1 MLFSLASDKDA
12 AVADLREGGRNG
24 DHWSIQIRRHFQGLG
39 NGCSGLLQVHSFG
52 EDARS
57 KDRQTDSLQWK
68 QERNGKFAITHSG
81 QISLAISQSDH
92 LSLSLSF
99 RSSVPVLRAKGENFP
114 VSRIVV
120 RKHSPPATFP
130 ANFSGEFSGDG
141 FFLHR
146 KERLEEISNLSQ
158 STGTRNPST
167 RRRVRAREPLSGD
180 ALPPP
185 GSPDADQPPFLPVCA
200 IRALHVPLL
209 GVLLPFRS
217 MTKYGMASSQV
228 SSVTS
233 PESGGRSEIPN
244 LGGNDSSPIL
254 ITGHKLNGHN
264 YLQWSQSVLLFICGK
279 GKDEYLTGEAVMP
292 ETTEPGFRKW
302 KIENSMIMSWLIN
315 SMNNDIGENFLLFGT
330 AKDIWDAAK
339 ETYSSSE
346 NTSELF
352 QVESAL
358 HDFRQ
363 GEQSVTQYYNT
374 LTRYWQQLDLFETHS
389 WKCSDD
395 AATYRQIVEQKRL
408 FKFFLGL
415 NRELDDV
422 RGRIMGIKPLPS
434 LREAFSEVRREESR
448 KKVMMGSKEQPAP
461 TLDASAL
468 AARSFNSSGG
478 DRQKRDRPWC
488 DYCKKPGHYKET
500 CWKLHGKPADWKP
513 KPRFDR
519 DGRAH
524 VAANSESTSVPE
536 PSPFNKEQMEM
547 LQKLLS
553 QVGSGSTTGVA
564 FTANRGGMRPW
575 IVDTGAS
582 DHMTGDAAILQN
594 YKPSNGHSSVH
605 IADGSKSKIAGTG
618 SIKLTKDLYLDSVLH
633 VPNLDCNLLSIS
645 KLAHDLQC
653 VTKFYPNLCVFQDLK
668 SGKMIGS
675 AELCSGLYLLSCG
688 QFSTKS
694 LKQVAYSLR
703 FAKHTRTVY
712 PQIPYKP
719 STVFSLVHSDVWGP
733 SRIKNISGTRWFV
746 TFVDDHTRVTW
757 VFLMKEKSEVGHI
770 FQTFNLMVQNQ
781 FNSKIQ
787 VLKSDNAKEYFTSS
801 LSTYLQ
807 NHGIIHISSC
817 VDTPQQNG
825 VAERKNRHLL
835 EVARCLMFS
844 SNVPNYFWGEAILT
858 ATYLINR
865 MPSRVLTFQS
875 PRQLFLKQFPHTH
888 AASSDLP
895 LKVFGCTAFVHVY
908 PQNRSKFAPRANKC
922 IFLGYSPTQKGYKCY
937 SPTNKRFYTTMDVS
951 FFEHVFFYPK
961 SHVQGESMNEHQVW
975 ESFLEGVPS
984 FHSESPNPSQFAPT
998 ELSTP
1003 MPPSVQPAQHTN
1015 VPSPVTI
1022 QSPMP
1027 IQPIAPQLANEN
1039 LQVYIRRRKRQELE
1053 HGSQS
1058 TCGQYIDSNSSLP
1071 EENIGED
1078 RAGEVLIPSIDD
1090 STLPIA
1096 LRKGVRRC
1104 TDHPIGNYVTY
1115 EGLSPSYRAFAT
1127 SLDDTQVP
1135 NTIQEALKISEWKKA
1150 VQDEI
1155 DALEKNGTWTIT
1167 DLPLGRGLLSGDFC
1181 SCCKTEHYQD
1191 PSLIGCQSRLVL
1203 ATTGHKKCV
1212 SKWDLEEEVYM
1223 EIPPGFE
1230 ESMAKNQN
1238 LKKYLSEEFE
1248 VKDLGNLKYFLGMEV
1263 ARSRKG
1269 IVVSQRKYILDLLKE
1284 TGMLGCKPIDTPM
1297 DSQKKLGIEKESTPV
1312 DRGRYQRLVGRLIY
1326 LSHTRPDIG
1335 FAVSAVSQFM
1345 HSPTEEHMEAVYRI
1359 LRYLKM
1365 TPGKGLFFRKTE
1377 NRDTEVYSDADWAG
1391 NIIDRRSTSGYCSFV
1406 WGNLV
1411 TWRSKKQSVV
1421 ARSSAEAE
1429 YRALAQ
1435 GICEGIWIK
1444 RVLSELG
1451 QTSSSPIL
1459 MMCDNQAAISIAKNP
1474 VHHDRTKHVEIDRH
1488 FITEKVTSETVK
1500 LNYVPTKHQTADIL
1514 TKALP
1519 RPNFE
1524 DLTCKLGLYD
1534 IYSPA

>member
-1 MLFSLASDKDA
+1 M
-12 AVADLREGGRNG
+12 
-24 DHWSIQIRRHFQGLG
+24 
-39 NGCSGLLQVHSFG
+39 
-52 EDARS
+52 
-57 KDRQTDSLQWK
+57 
-68 QERNGKFAITHSG
+68 AITIYSG
-81 QISLAISQSDH
+81 HNLCCC
-92 LSLSLSF
+92 SF
-99 RSSVPVLRAKGENFP
+99 AV
-114 VSRIVV
+114 
-120 RKHSPPATFP
+120 
-130 ANFSGEFSGDG
+130 
-141 FFLHR
+141 
-146 KERLEEISNLSQ
+146 KERMSTSLEKQ
-158 STGTRNPST
+158 SCQKLQN
-167 RRRVRAREPLSGD
+167 RVSG
-180 ALPPP
+180 
-185 GSPDADQPPFLPVCA
+185 
-200 IRALHVPLL
+200 
-209 GVLLPFRS
+209 
-217 MTKYGMASSQV
+217 
-228 SSVTS
+228 
-233 PESGGRSEIPN
+233 SG
-244 LGGNDSSPIL
+244 
-254 ITGHKLNGHN
+254 
-264 YLQWSQSVLLFICGK
+264 
-279 GKDEYLTGEAVMP
+279 
-292 ETTEPGFRKW
+292 

-315 SMNNDIGENFLLFGT
+315 SMNNDIGENFLLFGLQRT
-330 AKDIWDAAK
+330 YGMQPKKLTQVLKILQNCFRLNQFYMTSAK
-339 ETYSSSE
+339 ESS
-346 NTSELF
+346 
-352 QVESAL
+352 
-358 HDFRQ
+358 
-363 GEQSVTQYYNT
+363 
-374 LTRYWQQLDLFETHS
+374 QLLSITTHS
-389 WKCSDD
+389 QGIGSNLTYLRLTHGNVRMMQQHTGKLWK
-395 AATYRQIVEQKRL
+395 QKRL

-553 QVGSGSTTGVA
+553 QVGSGSTTG
-564 FTANRGGMRPW
+564 
-575 IVDTGAS
+575 
-582 DHMTGDAAILQN
+582 
-594 YKPSNGHSSVH
+594 
-605 IADGSKSKIAGTG
+605 
-618 SIKLTKDLYLDSVLH
+618 
-633 VPNLDCNLLSIS
+633 
-645 KLAHDLQC
+645 
-653 VTKFYPNLCVFQDLK
+653 DLK

-688 QFSTKS
+688 QFSN
-694 LKQVAYSLR
+694 QVSQASC
-703 FAKHTRTVY
+703 V
-712 PQIPYKP
+712 Q
-719 STVFSLVHSDVWGP
+719 SQS
-733 SRIKNISGTRWFV
+733 
-746 TFVDDHTRVTW
+746 
-757 VFLMKEKSEVGHI
+757 MSES
-770 FQTFNLMVQNQ
+770 
-781 FNSKIQ
+781 FNS
-787 VLKSDNAKEYFTSS
+787 V
-801 LSTYLQ
+801 
-807 NHGIIHISSC
+807 
-817 VDTPQQNG
+817 
-825 VAERKNRHLL
+825 
-835 EVARCLMFS
+835 
-844 SNVPNYFWGEAILT
+844 SN
-858 ATYLINR
+858 
-865 MPSRVLTFQS
+865 
-875 PRQLFLKQFPHTH
+875 
-888 AASSDLP
+888 
-895 LKVFGCTAFVHVY
+895 
-908 PQNRSKFAPRANKC
+908 SK
-922 IFLGYSPTQKGYKCY
+922 
-937 SPTNKRFYTTMDVS
+937 
-951 FFEHVFFYPK
+951 
-961 SHVQGESMNEHQVW
+961 GESMNEHHVW

-984 FHSESPNPSQFAPT
+984 FHSESPNPSQFAPI

-1167 DLPLGRGLLSGDFC
+1167 DLPVGKRPVGCKWIFTIKYKADGSVERFKARLVARGFTQSYGIDYQETFAPVAKLNTIRILLSLAVN
-1181 SCCKTEHYQD
+1181 QD
-1191 PSLIGCQSRLVL
+1191 WCLQQLDIKNAFLNG
-1203 ATTGHKKCV
+1203 
-1212 SKWDLEEEVYM
+1212 DLEEEVYM

-1230 ESMAKNQN
+1230 ESMAKNQVCKLQKSLYG
-1238 LKKYLSEEFE
+1238 LKQSPRAWFDRFTKAVLKLGYKQGQADHTLFVKKSHAGKLAILIVYVDDIILS
-1248 VKDLGNLKYFLGMEV
+1248 GNDMGM

-1411 TWRSKKQSVV
+1411 TWR
-1421 ARSSAEAE
+1421 
-1429 YRALAQ
+1429 
-1435 GICEGIWIK
+1435 G
-1444 RVLSELG
+1444 LSELE

>member
-1 MLFSLASDKDA
+1 MGVGVSLHVSSPK
-12 AVADLREGGRNG
+12 
-24 DHWSIQIRRHFQGLG
+24 SKTLG
-39 NGCSGLLQVHSFG
+39 P
-52 EDARS
+52 S
-57 KDRQTDSLQWK
+57 K
-68 QERNGKFAITHSG
+68 AIIHSG

-92 LSLSLSF
+92 LSFHHQSL
-99 RSSVPVLRAKGENFP
+99 LRAKGENAFRS
-114 VSRIVV
+114 VESSSENIHRGNF
-120 RKHSPPATFP
+120 S
-130 ANFSGEFSGDG
+130 ANFRRR

-146 KERLEEISNLSQ
+146 KERLEEISNFPKAPDQKTIHAPPRAFFPGDCIS
-158 STGTRNPST
+158 RP
-167 RRRVRAREPLSGD
+167 AREPLSGD

-185 GSPDADQPPFLPVCA
+185 GSPDADQPPFLPVLPSEPCTCLFWGSFAPRALDQFFRRPPA
-200 IRALHVPLL
+200 IFSQLQSLHVPWEVFFYL
-209 GVLLPFRS
+209 S
-217 MTKYGMASSQV
+217 
-228 SSVTS
+228 
-233 PESGGRSEIPN
+233 
-244 LGGNDSSPIL
+244 
-254 ITGHKLNGHN
+254 GHKLNGHN

-352 QVESAL
+352 RLNHL

-374 LTRYWQQLDLFETHS
+374 LTSNIQENCGTKETV
-389 WKCSDD
+389 
-395 AATYRQIVEQKRL
+395 QV
-408 FKFFLGL
+408 FLGL

-448 KKVMMGSKEQPAP
+448 KKVMMGSKSNLPQHWMPLPLLLGHLIVVVEIVRNGIG
-461 TLDASAL
+461 L
-468 AARSFNSSGG
+468 A
-478 DRQKRDRPWC
+478 
-488 DYCKKPGHYKET
+488 T
-500 CWKLHGKPADWKP
+500 V
-513 KPRFDR
+513 DR

-564 FTANRGGMRPW
+564 FTANRGGMKPW

-645 KLAHDLQC
+645 KLAVISNVLLNSIQ
-653 VTKFYPNLCVFQDLK
+653 TCVFQDLK

-688 QFSTKS
+688 QFSN
-694 LKQVAYSLR
+694 QVSQASC
-703 FAKHTRTVY
+703 
-712 PQIPYKP
+712 
-719 STVFSLVHSDVWGP
+719 
-733 SRIKNISGTRWFV
+733 
-746 TFVDDHTRVTW
+746 
-757 VFLMKEKSEVGHI
+757 
-770 FQTFNLMVQNQ
+770 VQSQ
-781 FNSKIQ
+781 SMLESFNS
-787 VLKSDNAKEYFTSS
+787 V
-801 LSTYLQ
+801 
-807 NHGIIHISSC
+807 
-817 VDTPQQNG
+817 
-825 VAERKNRHLL
+825 
-835 EVARCLMFS
+835 
-844 SNVPNYFWGEAILT
+844 SN
-858 ATYLINR
+858 
-865 MPSRVLTFQS
+865 
-875 PRQLFLKQFPHTH
+875 
-888 AASSDLP
+888 
-895 LKVFGCTAFVHVY
+895 
-908 PQNRSKFAPRANKC
+908 SK
-922 IFLGYSPTQKGYKCY
+922 
-937 SPTNKRFYTTMDVS
+937 
-951 FFEHVFFYPK
+951 
-961 SHVQGESMNEHQVW
+961 
-975 ESFLEGVPS
+975 
-984 FHSESPNPSQFAPT
+984 
-998 ELSTP
+998 
-1003 MPPSVQPAQHTN
+1003 PAQHTN

-1167 DLPLGRGLLSGDFC
+1167 DLPDS
-1181 SCCKTEHYQD
+1181 
-1191 PSLIGCQSRLVL
+1191 SLIGCQSRLVL
-1203 ATTGHKKCV
+1203 ATTGQKNV
-1212 SKWDLEEEVYM
+1212 FLNGDLKEEVYM

-1230 ESMAKNQN
+1230 ESMAKNQVCKLQKSLYGLKQSPRAWFDRFTKAVLKLGYKQGQAN
-1238 LKKYLSEEFE
+1238 HTLFVKKSHAEKMAILIVYVDDIILSGNDMEELQKLKKYLSEEFE

-1269 IVVSQRKYILDLLKE
+1269 IVVSQKNTYSIFLR
-1284 TGMLGCKPIDTPM
+1284 
-1297 DSQKKLGIEKESTPV
+1297 
-1312 DRGRYQRLVGRLIY
+1312 
-1326 LSHTRPDIG
+1326 RP
-1335 FAVSAVSQFM
+1335 
-1345 HSPTEEHMEAVYRI
+1345 
-1359 LRYLKM
+1359 
-1365 TPGKGLFFRKTE
+1365 
-1377 NRDTEVYSDADWAG
+1377 
-1391 NIIDRRSTSGYCSFV
+1391 
-1406 WGNLV
+1406 GNLV
-1411 TWRSKKQSVV
+1411 TWRSKKQSVI
-1421 ARSSAEAE
+1421 AKSSAEAE

-1435 GICEGIWIK
+1435 EICSYK
-1444 RVLSELG
+1444 HS
-1451 QTSSSPIL
+1451 
-1459 MMCDNQAAISIAKNP
+1459 KNP

>member
-1 MLFSLASDKDA
+1 
-12 AVADLREGGRNG
+12 
-24 DHWSIQIRRHFQGLG
+24 
-39 NGCSGLLQVHSFG
+39 
-52 EDARS
+52 
-57 KDRQTDSLQWK
+57 
-68 QERNGKFAITHSG
+68 
-81 QISLAISQSDH
+81 
-92 LSLSLSF
+92 
-99 RSSVPVLRAKGENFP
+99 
-114 VSRIVV
+114 
-120 RKHSPPATFP
+120 
-130 ANFSGEFSGDG
+130 
-141 FFLHR
+141 
-146 KERLEEISNLSQ
+146 
-158 STGTRNPST
+158 
-167 RRRVRAREPLSGD
+167 
-180 ALPPP
+180 
-185 GSPDADQPPFLPVCA
+185 
-200 IRALHVPLL
+200 
-209 GVLLPFRS
+209 

-233 PESGGRSEIPN
+233 PESGGRSKIPN

-594 YKPSNGHSSVH
+594 YKPSNGHSSIH

-645 KLAHDLQC
+645 KLARDLQC

-688 QFSTKS
+688 QFSN
-694 LKQVAYSLR
+694 QVSQASCVQSQSMSESFNSMSNSKVNKDSEIIMLHYRLGHPSFVYLAKLFPKLFINKNPASYHCEICQ

-875 PRQLFLKQFPHTH
+875 PRQLFLQQFPHTH

-908 PQNRSKFAPRANKC
+908 PQN
-922 IFLGYSPTQKGYKCY
+922 Q
-937 SPTNKRFYTTMDVS
+937 
-951 FFEHVFFYPK
+951 
-961 SHVQGESMNEHQVW
+961 
-975 ESFLEGVPS
+975 
-984 FHSESPNPSQFAPT
+984 SPNPSQFAPT

-1104 TDHPIGNYVTY
+1104 SQH
-1115 EGLSPSYRAFAT
+1115 
-1127 SLDDTQVP
+1127 
-1135 NTIQEALKISEWKKA
+1135 NTRGIKNFRMEEA

-1167 DLPLGRGLLSGDFC
+1167 DLPVGKRPVGANYQETFAPVAKLNTIRILLSLAVN
-1181 SCCKTEHYQD
+1181 QD
-1191 PSLIGCQSRLVL
+1191 WCLQQLDIKNAFLNG
-1203 ATTGHKKCV
+1203 
-1212 SKWDLEEEVYM
+1212 DLEEEVYM

-1230 ESMAKNQN
+1230 ESMAKNQVCKLQKSLYGLKQSPRAWFDRFTKAVLKLGYKQGQADHTLFVKKSRAGKLAILIVYVDDIILSGNDMGELQN

-1248 VKDLGNLKYFLGMEV
+1248 VKDLGNLKYFLEETWY
-1263 ARSRKG
+1263 RE
-1269 IVVSQRKYILDLLKE
+1269 RKY
-1284 TGMLGCKPIDTPM
+1284 TGR
-1297 DSQKKLGIEKESTPV
+1297 Q
-1312 DRGRYQRLVGRLIY
+1312 GRYQRLVGRLIY
-1326 LSHTRPDIG
+1326 LSDTRPDIG
-1335 FAVSAVSQFM
+1335 FAVSAISQFM

>member
-1 MLFSLASDKDA
+1 
-12 AVADLREGGRNG
+12 
-24 DHWSIQIRRHFQGLG
+24 
-39 NGCSGLLQVHSFG
+39 
-52 EDARS
+52 
-57 KDRQTDSLQWK
+57 
-68 QERNGKFAITHSG
+68 
-81 QISLAISQSDH
+81 
-92 LSLSLSF
+92 
-99 RSSVPVLRAKGENFP
+99 
-114 VSRIVV
+114 
-120 RKHSPPATFP
+120 
-130 ANFSGEFSGDG
+130 
-141 FFLHR
+141 
-146 KERLEEISNLSQ
+146 
-158 STGTRNPST
+158 
-167 RRRVRAREPLSGD
+167 
-180 ALPPP
+180 
-185 GSPDADQPPFLPVCA
+185 
-200 IRALHVPLL
+200 
-209 GVLLPFRS
+209 
-217 MTKYGMASSQV
+217 
-228 SSVTS
+228 
-233 PESGGRSEIPN
+233 
-244 LGGNDSSPIL
+244 
-254 ITGHKLNGHN
+254 
-264 YLQWSQSVLLFICGK
+264 
-279 GKDEYLTGEAVMP
+279 MP

-352 QVESAL
+352 
-358 HDFRQ
+358 
-363 GEQSVTQYYNT
+363 
-374 LTRYWQQLDLFETHS
+374 
-389 WKCSDD
+389 
-395 AATYRQIVEQKRL
+395 RQIVEQKRL

-448 KKVMMGSKEQPAP
+448 KKVMMGSKSNLPQHWMPLPLLLGHLIVVVEIVRNGIG
-461 TLDASAL
+461 L
-468 AARSFNSSGG
+468 A
-478 DRQKRDRPWC
+478 
-488 DYCKKPGHYKET
+488 T
-500 CWKLHGKPADWKP
+500 V
-513 KPRFDR
+513 DR

-547 LQKLLS
+547 LQKIKPS
-553 QVGSGSTTGVA
+553 WQWQYYRVA
-564 FTANRGGMRPW
+564 FTANRGGMKPW
-575 IVDTGAS
+575 IVT
-582 DHMTGDAAILQN
+582 
-594 YKPSNGHSSVH
+594 
-605 IADGSKSKIAGTG
+605 
-618 SIKLTKDLYLDSVLH
+618 
-633 VPNLDCNLLSIS
+633 
-645 KLAHDLQC
+645 
-653 VTKFYPNLCVFQDLK
+653 QDLK

-688 QFSTKS
+688 QFSN
-694 LKQVAYSLR
+694 QVSQASC
-703 FAKHTRTVY
+703 
-712 PQIPYKP
+712 
-719 STVFSLVHSDVWGP
+719 
-733 SRIKNISGTRWFV
+733 
-746 TFVDDHTRVTW
+746 
-757 VFLMKEKSEVGHI
+757 
-770 FQTFNLMVQNQ
+770 VQSQ
-781 FNSKIQ
+781 SMLESFNS
-787 VLKSDNAKEYFTSS
+787 V
-801 LSTYLQ
+801 
-807 NHGIIHISSC
+807 
-817 VDTPQQNG
+817 
-825 VAERKNRHLL
+825 
-835 EVARCLMFS
+835 
-844 SNVPNYFWGEAILT
+844 SN
-858 ATYLINR
+858 
-865 MPSRVLTFQS
+865 S
-875 PRQLFLKQFPHTH
+875 
-888 AASSDLP
+888 
-895 LKVFGCTAFVHVY
+895 
-908 PQNRSKFAPRANKC
+908 
-922 IFLGYSPTQKGYKCY
+922 
-937 SPTNKRFYTTMDVS
+937 
-951 FFEHVFFYPK
+951 K
-961 SHVQGESMNEHQVW
+961 SHQILPNSRPLSCPHPCRHQ
-975 ESFLEGVPS
+975 S
-984 FHSESPNPSQFAPT
+984 SPAS
-998 ELSTP
+998 
-1003 MPPSVQPAQHTN
+1003 TN

-1078 RAGEVLIPSIDD
+1078 RAGEV
-1090 STLPIA
+1090 
-1096 LRKGVRRC
+1096 
-1104 TDHPIGNYVTY
+1104 
-1115 EGLSPSYRAFAT
+1115 
-1127 SLDDTQVP
+1127 P

-1167 DLPLGRGLLSGDFC
+1167 DLPVGKRPVG
-1181 SCCKTEHYQD
+1181 CKWIFTIKYKADGSVERFKARLD
-1191 PSLIGCQSRLVL
+1191 SSLIGCQSRLVL

-1365 TPGKGLFFRKTE
+1365 TPGKG
-1377 NRDTEVYSDADWAG
+1377 YSSERQRTVTLKYTQMRIG
-1391 NIIDRRSTSGYCSFV
+1391 QETSLTG
-1406 WGNLV
+1406 GPLPD
-1411 TWRSKKQSVV
+1411 
-1421 ARSSAEAE
+1421 
-1429 YRALAQ
+1429 
-1435 GICEGIWIK
+1435 I
-1444 RVLSELG
+1444 VLLSGE
-1451 QTSSSPIL
+1451 IL
-1459 MMCDNQAAISIAKNP
+1459 LPGGAAISIAKNP

>member
-1 MLFSLASDKDA
+1 MS
-12 AVADLREGGRNG
+12 
-24 DHWSIQIRRHFQGLG
+24 
-39 NGCSGLLQVHSFG
+39 
-52 EDARS
+52 
-57 KDRQTDSLQWK
+57 
-68 QERNGKFAITHSG
+68 
-81 QISLAISQSDH
+81 
-92 LSLSLSF
+92 
-99 RSSVPVLRAKGENFP
+99 
-114 VSRIVV
+114 
-120 RKHSPPATFP
+120 
-130 ANFSGEFSGDG
+130 
-141 FFLHR
+141 
-146 KERLEEISNLSQ
+146 
-158 STGTRNPST
+158 
-167 RRRVRAREPLSGD
+167 
-180 ALPPP
+180 
-185 GSPDADQPPFLPVCA
+185 
-200 IRALHVPLL
+200 
-209 GVLLPFRS
+209 
-217 MTKYGMASSQV
+217 KYGMASSQV

-233 PESGGRSEIPN
+233 LESGGRSEIPN
-244 LGGNDSSPIL
+244 LGGSDSSPIL
-254 ITGHKLNGHN
+254 IIGHKLNGHN

-279 GKDEYLTGEAVMP
+279 GKDEYLIGEAVMP
-292 ETTEPGFRKW
+292 ETTKLGFRKW

-315 SMNNDIGENFLLFGT
+315 SMNNDI
-330 AKDIWDAAK
+330 
-339 ETYSSSE
+339 
-346 NTSELF
+346 ELF

-395 AATYRQIVEQKRL
+395 AATYKKIVEQKRL

-415 NRELDDV
+415 NREFDDV

-448 KKVMMGSKEQPAP
+448 KKVIMGSKEQPAP
-461 TLDASAL
+461 TLDASAF

-488 DYCKKPGHYKET
+488 DYCKKPGHYKEA

-513 KPRFDR
+513 KPRSDR

-524 VAANSESTSVPE
+524 VAANSASTSVPE

-553 QVGSGSTTGVA
+553 QVGSGSTTRIA
-564 FTANRGGMRPW
+564 FIANRGGMKPW

-582 DHMTGDAAILQN
+582 DHMTGDAAIFKITSQVMVIH
-594 YKPSNGHSSVH
+594 PSILLMVQSQ
-605 IADGSKSKIAGTG
+605 
-618 SIKLTKDLYLDSVLH
+618 KL
-633 VPNLDCNLLSIS
+633 PG
-645 KLAHDLQC
+645 
-653 VTKFYPNLCVFQDLK
+653 QDLK

-688 QFSTKS
+688 QFSN
-694 LKQVAYSLR
+694 QVSQASC
-703 FAKHTRTVY
+703 VQC
-712 PQIPYKP
+712 QI
-719 STVFSLVHSDVWGP
+719 
-733 SRIKNISGTRWFV
+733 
-746 TFVDDHTRVTW
+746 
-757 VFLMKEKSEVGHI
+757 
-770 FQTFNLMVQNQ
+770 
-781 FNSKIQ
+781 
-787 VLKSDNAKEYFTSS
+787 LKSNNAKEYFTSS

-807 NHGIIHISSC
+807 NHDIIHISSC

-875 PRQLFLKQFPHTH
+875 PRQLFLKQFPHTR

-975 ESFLEGVPS
+975 ESLLEGVPS

-1003 MPPSVQPAQHTN
+1003 MPSSVSQPSTQ
-1015 VPSPVTI
+1015 
-1022 QSPMP
+1022 M
-1027 IQPIAPQLANEN
+1027 
-1039 LQVYIRRRKRQELE
+1039 RRKRQELE

-1167 DLPLGRGLLSGDFC
+1167 DLPVGKRPVGCKWIFTIKYKADGSVERFKASILLSLAVN
-1181 SCCKTEHYQD
+1181 QD
-1191 PSLIGCQSRLVL
+1191 WCLQQLDIKNAFLNG
-1203 ATTGHKKCV
+1203 
-1212 SKWDLEEEVYM
+1212 DLEEEVYM

-1230 ESMAKNQN
+1230 ESMAKNQVCKLQKSLYGLKQSPRAWFDRFTKAVLKLGYKQGQADHTLFVKKSHAGKMAILIVYVDDIILSGNDMEELQN

-1297 DSQKKLGIEKESTPV
+1297 DSQKKLGIEKEM
-1312 DRGRYQRLVGRLIY
+1312 
-1326 LSHTRPDIG
+1326 
-1335 FAVSAVSQFM
+1335 SAVSQFM

>member
-1 MLFSLASDKDA
+1 
-12 AVADLREGGRNG
+12 
-24 DHWSIQIRRHFQGLG
+24 
-39 NGCSGLLQVHSFG
+39 
-52 EDARS
+52 
-57 KDRQTDSLQWK
+57 
-68 QERNGKFAITHSG
+68 
-81 QISLAISQSDH
+81 
-92 LSLSLSF
+92 
-99 RSSVPVLRAKGENFP
+99 
-114 VSRIVV
+114 
-120 RKHSPPATFP
+120 
-130 ANFSGEFSGDG
+130 
-141 FFLHR
+141 
-146 KERLEEISNLSQ
+146 
-158 STGTRNPST
+158 
-167 RRRVRAREPLSGD
+167 
-180 ALPPP
+180 
-185 GSPDADQPPFLPVCA
+185 
-200 IRALHVPLL
+200 
-209 GVLLPFRS
+209 
-217 MTKYGMASSQV
+217 
-228 SSVTS
+228 
-233 PESGGRSEIPN
+233 
-244 LGGNDSSPIL
+244 
-254 ITGHKLNGHN
+254 
-264 YLQWSQSVLLFICGK
+264 
-279 GKDEYLTGEAVMP
+279 MP
-292 ETTEPGFRKW
+292 ETTKPGFRKW

-330 AKDIWDAAK
+330 AKDIWDATK

-374 LTRYWQQLDLFETHS
+374 LTR
-389 WKCSDD
+389 
-395 AATYRQIVEQKRL
+395 
-408 FKFFLGL
+408 
-415 NRELDDV
+415 ELDDV

-434 LREAFSEVRREESR
+434 LREVFSEVRREESR

-461 TLDASAL
+461 TWDVSAL

-488 DYCKKPGHYKET
+488 DYCKKIGHYKEA

-524 VAANSESTSVPE
+524 VATNSESTSVPE

-553 QVGSGSTTGVA
+553 QVGSGSTTGTT
-564 FTANRGGMRPW
+564 FTANRGGMKPW

-605 IADGSKSKIAGTG
+605 IDDGS
-618 SIKLTKDLYLDSVLH
+618 
-633 VPNLDCNLLSIS
+633 N
-645 KLAHDLQC
+645 KLARDLQC

-675 AELCSGLYLLSCG
+675 AELCSELYLIPCGRFSNQVSQASCV
-688 QFSTKS
+688 QSQS
-694 LKQVAYSLR
+694 LLES
-703 FAKHTRTVY
+703 
-712 PQIPYKP
+712 
-719 STVFSLVHSDVWGP
+719 
-733 SRIKNISGTRWFV
+733 
-746 TFVDDHTRVTW
+746 
-757 VFLMKEKSEVGHI
+757 
-770 FQTFNLMVQNQ
+770 
-781 FNSKIQ
+781 FNSVSNSK

-807 NHGIIHISSC
+807 NHGIIHISSR

-825 VAERKNRHLL
+825 VAERKNKHLL
-835 EVARCLMFS
+835 EVAWCLMFS

-865 MPSRVLTFQS
+865 
-875 PRQLFLKQFPHTH
+875 
-888 AASSDLP
+888 
-895 LKVFGCTAFVHVY
+895 
-908 PQNRSKFAPRANKC
+908 
-922 IFLGYSPTQKGYKCY
+922 
-937 SPTNKRFYTTMDVS
+937 
-951 FFEHVFFYPK
+951 
-961 SHVQGESMNEHQVW
+961 ESMNEHQVW
-975 ESFLEGVPS
+975 ESLLEAVPFS
-984 FHSESPNPSQFAPT
+984 HSESPNPSQSAPT

-1003 MPPSVQPAQHTN
+1003 MP
-1015 VPSPVTI
+1015 
-1022 QSPMP
+1022 
-1027 IQPIAPQLANEN
+1027 
-1039 LQVYIRRRKRQELE
+1039 
-1053 HGSQS
+1053 
-1058 TCGQYIDSNSSLP
+1058 LP

-1078 RAGEVLIPSIDD
+1078 RAGKVSIPSIDD

-1096 LRKGVRRC
+1096 LRKGV
-1104 TDHPIGNYVTY
+1104 
-1115 EGLSPSYRAFAT
+1115 
-1127 SLDDTQVP
+1127 P
-1135 NTIQEALKISEWKKA
+1135 NTIQEAFKISEWKKA

-1167 DLPLGRGLLSGDFC
+1167 DLPIGKRSVGCKWIFTIKYKADGSVERFKARLVARGFTQSYGIDYQETFAPVAKLNTIRILLSLAIN
-1181 SCCKTEHYQD
+1181 QD
-1191 PSLIGCQSRLVL
+1191 CM
-1203 ATTGHKKCV
+1203 T
-1212 SKWDLEEEVYM
+1212 
-1223 EIPPGFE
+1223 
-1230 ESMAKNQN
+1230 KNQVCKLQKSLYGLKQSPRAWFDRFTKAVLKLGYKQGQADHTLFVKKSHAGKMAILIVYVDDIILSDN
-1238 LKKYLSEEFE
+1238 DMEELQKLKKYLSEEFE

-1269 IVVSQRKYILDLLKE
+1269 IVVSQRKCILDLLKE
-1284 TGMLGCKPIDTPM
+1284 TGMLGCKPIDTSM

-1312 DRGRYQRLVGRLIY
+1312 DRERYQRLVGRLIY

-1335 FAVSAVSQFM
+1335 FAMSAVSQFM

-1365 TPGKGLFFRKTE
+1365 TLGKGLFFRKTE
-1377 NRDTEVYSDADWAG
+1377 NHDTEVYSDVDWAG

-1459 MMCDNQAAISIAKNP
+1459 MMCDNQATISIAKNL

-1488 FITEKVTSETVK
+1488 FIIEKVTSETVK
-1500 LNYVPTKHQTADIL
+1500 LNYVPTKHQTIDIL

-1519 RPNFE
+1519 RPNFK
-1524 DLTCKLGLYD
+1524 DLTFKLGLYD

>member
-1 MLFSLASDKDA
+1 
-12 AVADLREGGRNG
+12 
-24 DHWSIQIRRHFQGLG
+24 
-39 NGCSGLLQVHSFG
+39 
-52 EDARS
+52 
-57 KDRQTDSLQWK
+57 
-68 QERNGKFAITHSG
+68 
-81 QISLAISQSDH
+81 
-92 LSLSLSF
+92 
-99 RSSVPVLRAKGENFP
+99 
-114 VSRIVV
+114 
-120 RKHSPPATFP
+120 
-130 ANFSGEFSGDG
+130 
-141 FFLHR
+141 
-146 KERLEEISNLSQ
+146 
-158 STGTRNPST
+158 
-167 RRRVRAREPLSGD
+167 
-180 ALPPP
+180 
-185 GSPDADQPPFLPVCA
+185 
-200 IRALHVPLL
+200 
-209 GVLLPFRS
+209 
-217 MTKYGMASSQV
+217 MASSTM
-228 SSVTS
+228 VT
-233 PESGGRSEIPN
+233 ICVAV
-244 LGGNDSSPIL
+244 
-254 ITGHKLNGHN
+254 H
-264 YLQWSQSVLLFICGK
+264 CGK

-292 ETTEPGFRKW
+292 ETTEP
-302 KIENSMIMSWLIN
+302 
-315 SMNNDIGENFLLFGT
+315 GENFLLFGT

-374 LTRYWQQLDLFETHS
+374 LTSNIQANCGTKETV
-389 WKCSDD
+389 
-395 AATYRQIVEQKRL
+395 QVL
-408 FKFFLGL
+408 LGL

-513 KPRFDR
+513 KPQFDR

-582 DHMTGDAAILQN
+582 DHMTGDAAILQIT
-594 YKPSNGHSSVH
+594 S
-605 IADGSKSKIAGTG
+605 
-618 SIKLTKDLYLDSVLH
+618 
-633 VPNLDCNLLSIS
+633 
-645 KLAHDLQC
+645 
-653 VTKFYPNLCVFQDLK
+653 QDLK

-688 QFSTKS
+688 QFSN
-694 LKQVAYSLR
+694 QVSQASCVQ
-703 FAKHTRTVY
+703 F
-712 PQIPYKP
+712 Q
-719 STVFSLVHSDVWGP
+719 S
-733 SRIKNISGTRWFV
+733 
-746 TFVDDHTRVTW
+746 
-757 VFLMKEKSEVGHI
+757 MSES
-770 FQTFNLMVQNQ
+770 
-781 FNSKIQ
+781 FNS
-787 VLKSDNAKEYFTSS
+787 V
-801 LSTYLQ
+801 
-807 NHGIIHISSC
+807 
-817 VDTPQQNG
+817 
-825 VAERKNRHLL
+825 
-835 EVARCLMFS
+835 
-844 SNVPNYFWGEAILT
+844 SN
-858 ATYLINR
+858 
-865 MPSRVLTFQS
+865 
-875 PRQLFLKQFPHTH
+875 
-888 AASSDLP
+888 
-895 LKVFGCTAFVHVY
+895 
-908 PQNRSKFAPRANKC
+908 SK
-922 IFLGYSPTQKGYKCY
+922 
-937 SPTNKRFYTTMDVS
+937 
-951 FFEHVFFYPK
+951 
-961 SHVQGESMNEHQVW
+961 GESMNEHQVW

-1015 VPSPVTI
+1015 VPSPVII

-1078 RAGEVLIPSIDD
+1078 RAGEMLIPSIDD

-1167 DLPLGRGLLSGDFC
+1167 DLPVGKRPVGCKWIFTIKYKADGSVERFKARLVARGFTTILWDRLSGDFC

-1203 ATTGHKKCV
+1203 ATTRHKK
-1212 SKWDLEEEVYM
+1212 M
-1223 EIPPGFE
+1223 RF
-1230 ESMAKNQN
+1230 
-1238 LKKYLSEEFE
+1238 
-1248 VKDLGNLKYFLGMEV
+1248 
-1263 ARSRKG
+1263 
-1269 IVVSQRKYILDLLKE
+1269 
-1284 TGMLGCKPIDTPM
+1284 
-1297 DSQKKLGIEKESTPV
+1297 
-1312 DRGRYQRLVGRLIY
+1312 
-1326 LSHTRPDIG
+1326 
-1335 FAVSAVSQFM
+1335 
-1345 HSPTEEHMEAVYRI
+1345 
-1359 LRYLKM
+1359 
-1365 TPGKGLFFRKTE
+1365 
-1377 NRDTEVYSDADWAG
+1377 
-1391 NIIDRRSTSGYCSFV
+1391 
-1406 WGNLV
+1406 
-1411 TWRSKKQSVV
+1411 
-1421 ARSSAEAE
+1421 
-1429 YRALAQ
+1429 
-1435 GICEGIWIK
+1435 
-1444 RVLSELG
+1444 
-1451 QTSSSPIL
+1451 
-1459 MMCDNQAAISIAKNP
+1459 
-1474 VHHDRTKHVEIDRH
+1474 
-1488 FITEKVTSETVK
+1488 
-1500 LNYVPTKHQTADIL
+1500 
-1514 TKALP
+1514 
-1519 RPNFE
+1519 
-1524 DLTCKLGLYD
+1524 
-1534 IYSPA
+1534 

>member
-1 MLFSLASDKDA
+1 
-12 AVADLREGGRNG
+12 
-24 DHWSIQIRRHFQGLG
+24 
-39 NGCSGLLQVHSFG
+39 
-52 EDARS
+52 
-57 KDRQTDSLQWK
+57 
-68 QERNGKFAITHSG
+68 
-81 QISLAISQSDH
+81 
-92 LSLSLSF
+92 
-99 RSSVPVLRAKGENFP
+99 
-114 VSRIVV
+114 
-120 RKHSPPATFP
+120 
-130 ANFSGEFSGDG
+130 
-141 FFLHR
+141 
-146 KERLEEISNLSQ
+146 
-158 STGTRNPST
+158 
-167 RRRVRAREPLSGD
+167 
-180 ALPPP
+180 
-185 GSPDADQPPFLPVCA
+185 
-200 IRALHVPLL
+200 
-209 GVLLPFRS
+209 
-217 MTKYGMASSQV
+217 
-228 SSVTS
+228 
-233 PESGGRSEIPN
+233 
-244 LGGNDSSPIL
+244 
-254 ITGHKLNGHN
+254 
-264 YLQWSQSVLLFICGK
+264 
-279 GKDEYLTGEAVMP
+279 
-292 ETTEPGFRKW
+292 
-302 KIENSMIMSWLIN
+302 
-315 SMNNDIGENFLLFGT
+315 
-330 AKDIWDAAK
+330 
-339 ETYSSSE
+339 
-346 NTSELF
+346 
-352 QVESAL
+352 
-358 HDFRQ
+358 
-363 GEQSVTQYYNT
+363 
-374 LTRYWQQLDLFETHS
+374 
-389 WKCSDD
+389 
-395 AATYRQIVEQKRL
+395 
-408 FKFFLGL
+408 
-415 NRELDDV
+415 
-422 RGRIMGIKPLPS
+422 
-434 LREAFSEVRREESR
+434 
-448 KKVMMGSKEQPAP
+448 MMGSKEQPAP

-594 YKPSNGHSSVH
+594 YKPSNGHSSIH
-605 IADGSKSKIAGTG
+605 IADGSKSKNCR
-618 SIKLTKDLYLDSVLH
+618 D
-633 VPNLDCNLLSIS
+633 S

-688 QFSTKS
+688 QFSN
-694 LKQVAYSLR
+694 QVSQA
-703 FAKHTRTVY
+703 
-712 PQIPYKP
+712 
-719 STVFSLVHSDVWGP
+719 
-733 SRIKNISGTRWFV
+733 
-746 TFVDDHTRVTW
+746 
-757 VFLMKEKSEVGHI
+757 
-770 FQTFNLMVQNQ
+770 
-781 FNSKIQ
+781 
-787 VLKSDNAKEYFTSS
+787 
-801 LSTYLQ
+801 
-807 NHGIIHISSC
+807 SC
-817 VDTPQQNG
+817 V
-825 VAERKNRHLL
+825 
-835 EVARCLMFS
+835 
-844 SNVPNYFWGEAILT
+844 
-858 ATYLINR
+858 
-865 MPSRVLTFQS
+865 QS
-875 PRQLFLKQFPHTH
+875 QR
-888 AASSDLP
+888 
-895 LKVFGCTAFVHVY
+895 
-908 PQNRSKFAPRANKC
+908 
-922 IFLGYSPTQKGYKCY
+922 
-937 SPTNKRFYTTMDVS
+937 
-951 FFEHVFFYPK
+951 
-961 SHVQGESMNEHQVW
+961 ESMNEHQVW
-975 ESFLEGVPS
+975 ESFLDGVPS

-1003 MPPSVQPAQHTN
+1003 TPPSVQPAQHTN

-1167 DLPLGRGLLSGDFC
+1167 DLPVGKRPVGCKWIFTIKYKADGSVERFKARLVARGFTQSYGIDYQETFAPVAKLNTIRILLSLAVN
-1181 SCCKTEHYQD
+1181 QD
-1191 PSLIGCQSRLVL
+1191 WCLQQLDIKNAFLNG
-1203 ATTGHKKCV
+1203 
-1212 SKWDLEEEVYM
+1212 DLEEEVYM

-1230 ESMAKNQN
+1230 ESMAKNQVCKLQKSLYGLKQSPRAWFDRFTKAVLKLGYKQGQADHTLFVKKSHAGKLAILIVYVDDIILSGNDMGELQN

-1377 NRDTEVYSDADWAG
+1377 NRDTKVYSDADWAG

-1406 WGNLV
+1406 WENLV

>member
-1 MLFSLASDKDA
+1 MLHYRLGHPSFVYLAK
-12 AVADLREGGRNG
+12 L
-24 DHWSIQIRRHFQGLG
+24 
-39 NGCSGLLQVHSFG
+39 
-52 EDARS
+52 
-57 KDRQTDSLQWK
+57 
-68 QERNGKFAITHSG
+68 
-81 QISLAISQSDH
+81 
-92 LSLSLSF
+92 
-99 RSSVPVLRAKGENFP
+99 FP
-114 VSRIVV
+114 
-120 RKHSPPATFP
+120 K
-130 ANFSGEFSGDG
+130 
-141 FFLHR
+141 
-146 KERLEEISNLSQ
+146 
-158 STGTRNPST
+158 
-167 RRRVRAREPLSGD
+167 
-180 ALPPP
+180 
-185 GSPDADQPPFLPVCA
+185 
-200 IRALHVPLL
+200 
-209 GVLLPFRS
+209 
-217 MTKYGMASSQV
+217 
-228 SSVTS
+228 
-233 PESGGRSEIPN
+233 
-244 LGGNDSSPIL
+244 
-254 ITGHKLNGHN
+254 
-264 YLQWSQSVLLFICGK
+264 LFINK
-279 GKDEYLTGEAVMP
+279 
-292 ETTEPGFRKW
+292 
-302 KIENSMIMSWLIN
+302 N
-315 SMNNDIGENFLLFGT
+315 
-330 AKDIWDAAK
+330 
-339 ETYSSSE
+339 
-346 NTSELF
+346 
-352 QVESAL
+352 
-358 HDFRQ
+358 
-363 GEQSVTQYYNT
+363 
-374 LTRYWQQLDLFETHS
+374 
-389 WKCSDD
+389 
-395 AATYRQIVEQKRL
+395 
-408 FKFFLGL
+408 
-415 NRELDDV
+415 
-422 RGRIMGIKPLPS
+422 
-434 LREAFSEVRREESR
+434 
-448 KKVMMGSKEQPAP
+448 PA
-461 TLDASAL
+461 SYHCEIC
-468 AARSFNSSGG
+468 
-478 DRQKRDRPWC
+478 Q
-488 DYCKKPGHYKET
+488 
-500 CWKLHGKPADWKP
+500 
-513 KPRFDR
+513 
-519 DGRAH
+519 
-524 VAANSESTSVPE
+524 
-536 PSPFNKEQMEM
+536 
-547 LQKLLS
+547 
-553 QVGSGSTTGVA
+553 
-564 FTANRGGMRPW
+564 
-575 IVDTGAS
+575 
-582 DHMTGDAAILQN
+582 
-594 YKPSNGHSSVH
+594 
-605 IADGSKSKIAGTG
+605 
-618 SIKLTKDLYLDSVLH
+618 
-633 VPNLDCNLLSIS
+633 
-645 KLAHDLQC
+645 
-653 VTKFYPNLCVFQDLK
+653 
-668 SGKMIGS
+668 
-675 AELCSGLYLLSCG
+675 
-688 QFSTKS
+688 
-694 LKQVAYSLR
+694 

-719 STVFSLVHSDVWGP
+719 SSIFSLVHSDVWGP

-746 TFVDDHTRVTW
+746 TFIDDHTRVTW

-825 VAERKNRHLL
+825 VAERKYRHLL

-875 PRQLFLKQFPHTH
+875 PRQLLLKKFPHTR

-895 LKVFGCTAFVHVY
+895 LKVFGCMAFVHVY

-975 ESFLEGVPS
+975 ESLLEAVPFS
-984 FHSESPNPSQFAPT
+984 HSESPNPSQPTPT

-1003 MPPSVQPAQHTN
+1003 MPSSVQPAQPTN

-1053 HGSQS
+1053 HGSQP
-1058 TCGQYIDSNSSLP
+1058 TCGQYIDSISGLP

-1078 RAGEVLIPSIDD
+1078 RTGEVLIPSIDD

-1135 NTIQEALKISEWKKA
+1135 NTIQEAFKISEWKKA

-1167 DLPLGRGLLSGDFC
+1167 DLPVGKRPVGCKWIFTIKYKADGSVERFKARLVARGFTQSYGIDYQETFAPVAKMNTIRILLSLAVN
-1181 SCCKTEHYQD
+1181 QD
-1191 PSLIGCQSRLVL
+1191 WCLQQLDIKNAFLNGN
-1203 ATTGHKKCV
+1203 
-1212 SKWDLEEEVYM
+1212 LEEEVYM

-1230 ESMAKNQN
+1230 GSMAKNQVCKLQKSLYGLKQSPRAWFDRFTKAVLKLGYKQGQADHTLFVKKSHAGKMAILIVYVDDIILSGNDMEELQN

-1345 HSPTEEHMEAVYRI
+1345 HSPTKEHMEAVYRI

-1444 RVLSELG
+1444 RVLNELG

>member
-1 MLFSLASDKDA
+1 
-12 AVADLREGGRNG
+12 
-24 DHWSIQIRRHFQGLG
+24 
-39 NGCSGLLQVHSFG
+39 
-52 EDARS
+52 
-57 KDRQTDSLQWK
+57 
-68 QERNGKFAITHSG
+68 
-81 QISLAISQSDH
+81 
-92 LSLSLSF
+92 
-99 RSSVPVLRAKGENFP
+99 
-114 VSRIVV
+114 
-120 RKHSPPATFP
+120 
-130 ANFSGEFSGDG
+130 
-141 FFLHR
+141 
-146 KERLEEISNLSQ
+146 
-158 STGTRNPST
+158 
-167 RRRVRAREPLSGD
+167 
-180 ALPPP
+180 
-185 GSPDADQPPFLPVCA
+185 
-200 IRALHVPLL
+200 
-209 GVLLPFRS
+209 
-217 MTKYGMASSQV
+217 
-228 SSVTS
+228 
-233 PESGGRSEIPN
+233 
-244 LGGNDSSPIL
+244 
-254 ITGHKLNGHN
+254 
-264 YLQWSQSVLLFICGK
+264 
-279 GKDEYLTGEAVMP
+279 
-292 ETTEPGFRKW
+292 
-302 KIENSMIMSWLIN
+302 
-315 SMNNDIGENFLLFGT
+315 
-330 AKDIWDAAK
+330 
-339 ETYSSSE
+339 
-346 NTSELF
+346 
-352 QVESAL
+352 
-358 HDFRQ
+358 
-363 GEQSVTQYYNT
+363 
-374 LTRYWQQLDLFETHS
+374 
-389 WKCSDD
+389 
-395 AATYRQIVEQKRL
+395 
-408 FKFFLGL
+408 
-415 NRELDDV
+415 
-422 RGRIMGIKPLPS
+422 
-434 LREAFSEVRREESR
+434 
-448 KKVMMGSKEQPAP
+448 
-461 TLDASAL
+461 
-468 AARSFNSSGG
+468 
-478 DRQKRDRPWC
+478 
-488 DYCKKPGHYKET
+488 
-500 CWKLHGKPADWKP
+500 
-513 KPRFDR
+513 
-519 DGRAH
+519 
-524 VAANSESTSVPE
+524 
-536 PSPFNKEQMEM
+536 
-547 LQKLLS
+547 
-553 QVGSGSTTGVA
+553 
-564 FTANRGGMRPW
+564 MRPW

-594 YKPSNGHSSVH
+594 YKPRLE
-605 IADGSKSKIAGTG
+605 I
-618 SIKLTKDLYLDSVLH
+618 
-633 VPNLDCNLLSIS
+633 
-645 KLAHDLQC
+645 
-653 VTKFYPNLCVFQDLK
+653 
-668 SGKMIGS
+668 GKMIGS

-688 QFSTKS
+688 QFSN
-694 LKQVAYSLR
+694 QVSQASC
-703 FAKHTRTVY
+703 VQSQIY

-770 FQTFNLMVQNQ
+770 FQTFNRMVQNQ

-908 PQNRSKFAPRANKC
+908 PQNR
-922 IFLGYSPTQKGYKCY
+922 
-937 SPTNKRFYTTMDVS
+937 
-951 FFEHVFFYPK
+951 
-961 SHVQGESMNEHQVW
+961 ESMNEHQVW
-975 ESFLEGVPS
+975 ESFLDGVPS

-1022 QSPMP
+1022 Q
-1027 IQPIAPQLANEN
+1027 
-1039 LQVYIRRRKRQELE
+1039 RRKRQELE

-1135 NTIQEALKISEWKKA
+1135 NTIQEALKFQNGRRQYKMR
-1150 VQDEI
+1150 
-1155 DALEKNGTWTIT
+1155 LMHLRRMGTWTIT
-1167 DLPLGRGLLSGDFC
+1167 DLPVGKRPVGCKWIFTIKYKADGSVERFKARLVARGFTQSYGIDYQETFAPVAKLNTIRILLSLAVN
-1181 SCCKTEHYQD
+1181 QD
-1191 PSLIGCQSRLVL
+1191 WCLQQLDIKNAFLNG
-1203 ATTGHKKCV
+1203 
-1212 SKWDLEEEVYM
+1212 DLEEEVYM

-1230 ESMAKNQN
+1230 ESMAKNQADHTLFVKKSHAGKLAILIVYVDDIILSGNDMGELQN

-1297 DSQKKLGIEKESTPV
+1297 DSQKKLGIEKEM
-1312 DRGRYQRLVGRLIY
+1312 
-1326 LSHTRPDIG
+1326 
-1335 FAVSAVSQFM
+1335 SAVSQFM

-1474 VHHDRTKHVEIDRH
+1474 VH
-1488 FITEKVTSETVK
+1488 
-1500 LNYVPTKHQTADIL
+1500 P
-1514 TKALP
+1514 
-1519 RPNFE
+1519 
-1524 DLTCKLGLYD
+1524 
-1534 IYSPA
+1534 